1 VRRWIGRAP
10 STADSPD
17 RSRFDTPRNGDV
29 TSPIMAAILRSALSM
44 SAATTLSRVTGY
56 ARTMTQAATLGTGAV
71 ANAYT
76 LSNMLPTQIYELFV
90 GGILSSIFIPILV
103 ERLARRGE
111 EDARRFTNALLT
123 LILPFLASVALLGIA
138 FAEPLVALTTAW
150 GPAEDFSGSEAQEA
164 TSLAVLLFRAFALQ
178 ILFYGIGALA
188 TGVLNSHRRFFL
200 PTFAPVLN
208 NLIVIASF
216 GAYAL
221 LIGES
226 PAAAI
231 YALAFGTT
239 LGVAVMS
246 LVLVLPAWRLG
257 YRPRPTLGHPALL
270 AAARLAGPV
279 LVLVAATVGVQVAL
293 NLFGSGFGGVEKLFY
308 AFVIFQ
314 LPYGVFVVALA
325 TALVPELSER
335 FARRDAS
342 GYRENLSFGLRTTA
356 FVAVPASVG
365 LVALAE
371 PIVGLLYEHGNFT
384 REDTAEVA
392 ALLAAYGVGLLGYA
406 ASFVLVRSFYSRQN
420 TKVPAVLN
428 VGLLV
433 LYVAL
438 AYALSRT
445 MGLAGVALAFSGA
458 YTVLALAL
466 LAAMRRETG
475 RVDGRRL
482 LRSLAKI
489 LAAGAVMYAVAKGG
503 LLLVGAG
510 SGTLERATIV
520 ALVGGVA
527 LAAYLGI
534 AFLLRTEEVSSSVAL
549 LRSRITKGDK

>member
-1 VRRWIGRAP
+1 
-10 STADSPD
+10 
-17 RSRFDTPRNGDV
+17 
-29 TSPIMAAILRSALSM
+29 MAAILRSALSM
-44 SAATTLSRVTGY
+44 SAATTLSRITGY
-56 ARTMTQAATLGTGAV
+56 ARTMTQAATLGTGVV

-76 LSNMLPTQIYELFV
+76 LSNMLPTQIYELFM
-90 GGILSSIFIPILV
+90 GGILASIFVPLLV
-103 ERLARRGE
+103 ERLTRHGE
-111 EDARRFTNALLT
+111 EDARRLTNALLT
-123 LILPFLASVALLGIA
+123 LILPFLATVALLGIV

-150 GPAEDFSGSEAQEA
+150 GPAEDFSQREAQEA

-221 LIGES
+221 LAGER
-226 PAAAI
+226 PTTAI

-246 LVLVLPAWRLG
+246 LVLVPPAWRLG

-279 LVLVAATVGVQVAL
+279 FVLVAATVGVQVAV
-293 NLFGSGFGGVEKLFY
+293 NLFGSSLGGVEKLFY

-314 LPYGVFVVALA
+314 LPYGVFVVAVA

-335 FARRDAS
+335 FARRDAD
-342 GYRENLSFGLRTTA
+342 GYRESLSFGLRTTA
-356 FVAVPASVG
+356 FVAVPSTVG
-365 LVALAE
+365 LVVLAE

-384 REDTAEVA
+384 REDTSEVA
-392 ALLAAYGVGLLGYA
+392 ALLIAYGVGLLGYA

-420 TKVPAVLN
+420 TKVPALLN
-428 VGLLV
+428 VGLLA

-445 MGLAGVALAFSGA
+445 MELAGVALAFSVA

-466 LAAMRRETG
+466 LAAMRREIK
-475 RVDGRRL
+475 RLDGRRL
-482 LRSLAKI
+482 LLSVARI
-489 LAAGAVMYAVAKGG
+489 LAAGAAMYAVARGG
-503 LLLVGAG
+503 LLLTGAG
-510 SGTLERATIV
+510 SGTLDRAVIL
-520 ALVGGVA
+520 ALVGGGA
-527 LAAYLGI
+527 LAAYLGV
-534 AFLLRTEEVSSSVAL
+534 ALVLRTEEVGSSVAL
-549 LRSRITKGDK
+549 LRSRTAKGDK

>member
-1 VRRWIGRAP
+1 
-10 STADSPD
+10 
-17 RSRFDTPRNGDV
+17 
-29 TSPIMAAILRSALSM
+29 MAAILRSALSM
-44 SAATTLSRVTGY
+44 SAATTLSRITGY
-56 ARTMTQAATLGTGAV
+56 ARTIAQAAVLGTGVV

-103 ERLARRGE
+103 ERLTRHGA
-111 EDARRFTNALLT
+111 EDARRLTNALLT
-123 LILPFLASVALLGIA
+123 LIVPLLSLVALLGIV

-150 GPAEDFSGSEAQEA
+150 GPAEDFSPREAQEA

-178 ILFYGIGALA
+178 ILFYGFGALA

-221 LIGES
+221 LVGQR
-226 PAAAI
+226 PTAAI

-239 LGVAVMS
+239 LGVVVMS
-246 LVLVLPAWRLG
+246 LVLVPLAWRLG
-257 YRPRPTLGHPALL
+257 YRPRPALGHPALL

-279 LVLVAATVGVQVAL
+279 FVLVAATVGVQVAV
-293 NLFGSGFGGVEKLFY
+293 NLFGSSFGGVEKLFY

-314 LPYGVFVVALA
+314 LPYGVFVVAIA

-335 FARRDAS
+335 FARRDQD
-342 GYRENLSFGLRTTA
+342 GYRENLSFGLRMTA

-371 PIVGLLYEHGNFT
+371 PVVGLLYEHGNFT
-384 REDTAEVA
+384 SEDTSEVA
-392 ALLAAYGVGLLGYA
+392 ALLATYGVGLLGYA

-420 TKVPAVLN
+420 TKVPALLN

-438 AYALSRT
+438 AYTLSRV
-445 MGLAGVALAFSGA
+445 MELAGVALAFSGA

-466 LAAMRRETG
+466 LAAMRRELKCL
-475 RVDGRRL
+475 DGRRL
-482 LRSLAKI
+482 LRSLSRI

-503 LLLVGAG
+503 LILTGAG
-510 SGTLERATIV
+510 SGTLDRTV
-520 ALVGGVA
+520 VLALVGGGA
-527 LAAYLGI
+527 LAAYLGV
-534 AFLLRTEEVSSSVAL
+534 AFVLRAEEMGSAISS
-549 LRSRITKGDK
+549 LRQRNAKSGE

>member
-1 VRRWIGRAP
+1 
-10 STADSPD
+10 
-17 RSRFDTPRNGDV
+17 
-29 TSPIMAAILRSALSM
+29 MAAILRSALSM
-44 SAATTLSRVTGY
+44 SAATTLSRITGY
-56 ARTMTQAATLGTGAV
+56 ARTVTQAAVLGTGVV

-76 LSNMLPTQIYELFV
+76 LSNMLPTQIYELFM
-90 GGILSSIFIPILV
+90 GGILASIFVPLLV
-103 ERLARRGE
+103 ERLTRHGE
-111 EDARRFTNALLT
+111 EDARRLTNALLT
-123 LILPFLASVALLGIA
+123 LILPFLATVALLGIV
-138 FAEPLVALTTAW
+138 FAGPLVALTTAW
-150 GPAEDFSGSEAQEA
+150 GPAEDFSRREAQEA

-221 LIGES
+221 LAGER
-226 PAAAI
+226 PTAAI

-246 LVLVLPAWRLG
+246 LVLVPPAWRLG

-279 LVLVAATVGVQVAL
+279 FVLVAATVGVQVAV
-293 NLFGSGFGGVEKLFY
+293 NLFGSSFGGVEKLFY

-314 LPYGVFVVALA
+314 LPYGVFVVAIA

-335 FARRDAS
+335 FARRDPD

-365 LVALAE
+365 LVVLAK

-384 REDTAEVA
+384 REDTTEVA
-392 ALLAAYGVGLLGYA
+392 ALLTAYGVGLLGYA

-420 TKVPAVLN
+420 TKVPALLN
-428 VGLLV
+428 VGLLA

-445 MGLAGVALAFSGA
+445 MELAGVALAFSGA

-466 LAAMRRETG
+466 LAAMRREIK
-475 RVDGRRL
+475 RLDGRRL
-482 LRSLAKI
+482 LLSLARI
-489 LAAGAVMYAVAKGG
+489 LAAGAVMYVIARVG
-503 LLLVGAG
+503 LLLTGAG
-510 SGTLERATIV
+510 SGTLDRALIL
-520 ALVGGVA
+520 ALVGGAA
-527 LAAYLGI
+527 LAAYLGV
-534 AFLLRTEEVSSSVAL
+534 ALVLRTEEIRSAGAL
-549 LRSRITKGDK
+549 LRSRTAKSQR